1 MARWNSEKN
10 ELLKETRHVS
20 FEQVEEIM
28 RKKEVLDDY
37 EHPNQGSIQG
47 RKLWLLGLK
56 ATVMLFLTSLNLMET
71 FGLRLLC
78 RAESRRE
85 NMEVSNVVF

>member
-1 MARWNSEKN
+1 
-10 ELLKETRHVS
+10 
-20 FEQVEEIM
+20 M
-28 RKKEVLDDY
+28 RNKEVLDDY

-78 RAESRRE
+78 
-85 NMEVSNVVF
+85 